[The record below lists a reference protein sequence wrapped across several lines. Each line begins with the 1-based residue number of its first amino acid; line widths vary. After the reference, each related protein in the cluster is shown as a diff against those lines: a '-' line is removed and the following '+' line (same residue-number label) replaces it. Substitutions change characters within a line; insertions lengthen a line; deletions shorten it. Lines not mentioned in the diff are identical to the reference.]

1 MPGLNWAVGLDA
13 LRVLE
18 WADEERLDWL
28 LSVEADELDDIME
41 RIKCGVHGSRFARRD
56 DSSSQFGVQLLPEC
70 EALVLPEACRGAA
83 VTGALPSESEPLWR
97 VTPSTR
103 AARGLERCAAV
114 APYWVSTNNAADAV
128 ALGRSL
134 PRGASWVAHLQRRGS
149 TGSGAGAGAAC
160 ASPLSRAEVEALR
173 AAGCAG
179 VAVADPTCLAE
190 AVLDDCGRVQS

>member
-1 MPGLNWAVGLDA
+1 MRG
-13 LRVLE
+13 
-18 WADEERLDWL
+18 
-28 LSVEADELDDIME
+28 
-41 RIKCGVHGSRFARRD
+41 ARRGARRGAAE
-56 DSSSQFGVQLLPEC
+56 SSSQFGVELLPER

-83 VTGALPSESEPLWR
+83 VTGALPSGSEPLWR

-114 APYWVSTNNAADAV
+114 APYWVTTNNAADAV

-149 TGSGAGAGAAC
+149 TGSGAGAGGAR

-190 AVLDDCGRVQS
+190 AVLEDCGRVQS